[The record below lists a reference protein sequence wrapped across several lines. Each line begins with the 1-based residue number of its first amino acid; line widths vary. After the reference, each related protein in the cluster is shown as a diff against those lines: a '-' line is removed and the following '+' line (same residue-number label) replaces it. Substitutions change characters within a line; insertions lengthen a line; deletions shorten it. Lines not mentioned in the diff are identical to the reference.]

1 MTGLTAMAF
10 RRLEPELA
18 GIGVEMI
25 ASNGKNCTQDRR
37 SVRRYRHRW
46 RSNSSLHGC
55 RTSAVSHAGSIAST
69 TSRDAA
75 SRMRAH
81 PSEAF
86 MMRCD
91 QRTNSD
97 RLDRSC
103 VQRQAAFRKRFAAF
117 ATCEPPGP
125 SAKKKRLEA
134 SQSYRWLREV
144 HDGPSNESSMAGR
157 WDANRLPGINSD
169 R

>member
-69 TSRDAA
+69 TSRDAP

-81 PSEAF
+81 PAEAF
-86 MMRCD
+86 MKCAVIKGLTRTDLTDRVCRGRRPSENVS
-91 QRTNSD
+91 QRSQ
-97 RLDRSC
+97 LVS
-103 VQRQAAFRKRFAAF
+103 RQVR
-117 ATCEPPGP
+117 T
-125 SAKKKRLEA
+125 
-134 SQSYRWLREV
+134 
-144 HDGPSNESSMAGR
+144 
-157 WDANRLPGINSD
+157 
-169 R
+169 